1 MKAKRILV
9 VDDDL
14 EVNKYF
20 AGILSG
26 EGYAVDCAF
35 SVAEATGLVNAGTHD
50 LIILDYV
57 LPDAD
62 ASVFLS
68 NAILQSGTK
77 VLLIT
82 GHLSRHMVVSM
93 FKLGICGY
101 LSKPVGADERIH
113 NVSFH
118 LRATKQIAYA
128 K

>member
-1 MKAKRILV
+1 MKAKRILI

-14 EVNKYF
+14 EVSNF
-20 AGILSG
+20 FRGILLG
-26 EGYAVDCAF
+26 QGYVVDCAF
-35 SVAEATGLVNAGTHD
+35 NVAEATGMVNGGEYD
-50 LIILDYV
+50 LIILDYA

-68 NAILQSGTK
+68 NAILKNVTK
-77 VLLIT
+77 VLLVT

-101 LSKPVGADERIH
+101 LSKPVGADELSH

-118 LRATKQIAYA
+118 LKTTKQIEYA